1 MEILISESIST
12 ESNTPGF
19 NVTFVNRNKKRVI
32 NDSDFFPAGSEIET
46 KITDLKRLLKN
57 YFNAQV

>member
-1 MEILISESIST
+1 MEILINEIET
-12 ESNTPGF
+12 IEGVKGF
-19 NVTFVNRNKKRVI
+19 
-32 NDSDFFPAGSEIET
+32 IET